1 VLKRI
6 TFLVGKGLT
15 SMMVLCDFLSW
26 HIAPPPQ
33 QRAHPAWLY
42 IGENDTIRLEHSHR
56 MELDSKVLEAMLTKM
71 STDPHSDNFI
81 NPPPLCMPIFLDQ
94 AVR

>member
-15 SMMVLCDFLSW
+15 SMMVLCDFLSR
-26 HIAPPPQ
+26 HIAPLQ

-42 IGENDTIRLEHSHR
+42 TGENDTIRLEHSHR
-56 MELDSKVLEAMLTKM
+56 TELDSKMLEAMLTKM

-94 AVR
+94 TVR